1 MLSPDWPSAAQ
12 WENVTP
18 WADMAPKQGKLWQMG
33 LSAVAPFQVEG
44 ISRERPVSHTCCVSG
59 LEERRSA
66 DLLSE
71 SRLPED
77 QQQNC
82 LEEEKRMTQQEVT
95 RSKVTGQGKV
105 MGGVKWKRCAGTE
118 KQEYLDQQQARG

>member
-1 MLSPDWPSAAQ
+1 M
-12 WENVTP
+12 
-18 WADMAPKQGKLWQMG
+18 
-33 LSAVAPFQVEG
+33 
-44 ISRERPVSHTCCVSG
+44 
-59 LEERRSA
+59 
-66 DLLSE
+66 SE

-105 MGGVKWKRCAGTE
+105 MGRGLSGRGVQEQRSRNIWISNKPEARIGPGKDRISELRTHTFEQSSPVVTTGHRHLEWKSGGPALSSPGEAAKIPVIALHR
-118 KQEYLDQQQARG
+118 QMD